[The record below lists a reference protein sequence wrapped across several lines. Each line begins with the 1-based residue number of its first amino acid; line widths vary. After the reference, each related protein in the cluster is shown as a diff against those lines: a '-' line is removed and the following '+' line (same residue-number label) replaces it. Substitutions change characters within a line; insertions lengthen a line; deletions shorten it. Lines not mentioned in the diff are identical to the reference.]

1 MGSLGTTQ
9 PKIDWHAV
17 LKGDTD
23 PHSALSVDHTAT
35 YDVVNHEFSP
45 LRGHVS
51 DSQLS
56 SLILSAWGLVVNR
69 QLGSDDAVMYDTAL
83 HSWTNPGMVVVPLS
97 VETAG
102 EKTISEYLLSVQRQH
117 EDARGQ
123 LKVNGLDGPAT
134 TELKVLL
141 VIRPS
146 ENTSKQPPA
155 LQIQDLS
162 MKYPFVVDL
171 HRSTQGLHGKASF
184 TSTLFKR
191 SLVKALF
198 QRLEHTMHQLAN
210 ANAESKLAEVEMVTP
225 QDLNIIWRWNQ
236 HVPEQIKRCVHDIF
250 TDIAASQPDAQA
262 VCSWD
267 GQLTYGELDRLS
279 TALAG
284 KLSSSGVQVGTIVPL
299 CFHKS
304 MWTIVALLGVLKAG
318 GAFLLLDPSLPEKR
332 LQYMVQTVNPN
343 LILASKSDHN
353 LGSRLAEAVFILEPE
368 TLEEPAQD
376 SDWQPVQQSPTSL
389 MYVIFTSGST
399 GIPKC
404 TMISHANAAS
414 AFHYQSEVLRFDT
427 KSRILDFSSYSF
439 TTTISNVFGA
449 LLLGGCLCVPSED
462 DRRNRLAEVIR
473 SLEVNIVD
481 LTPSVM
487 QFLDPDEV
495 PDLQVIIFGGEA
507 ISTREVARWWGKVHT
522 IHLYGQSECTSNAV
536 INGNPTGMD
545 DVLRIGTGSGLNT
558 WIVDPEN
565 HNKLQPVGY
574 IGELLLE
581 GPLVGCGYMNQPEE
595 TAAAFINDPDW
606 LLKGVTSDSAVSNI
620 PGRHGRLYRTGD
632 LVQYSDDGTLRFLG
646 RKDAQVKIRGQRVEL
661 GEVEHWLKKLSGS
674 NRAVA
679 EVITPQGTDTSP
691 TLVAFLEGETA
702 EAAEAIASRLPADLE
717 AKLSHHLPVYM
728 IPATLFTM
736 NSIPVTATGKVN
748 RKELRQIAASMSA
761 EQLAQLRT
769 SSGPKRQ
776 PVSDLQQ
783 TMQLLW
789 SRVLKMEAA
798 HIGLNDSFFHLGGDS
813 VAAIKLVGEA
823 RKARI
828 KLEVADII
836 RHPVLHDLVDTSVQ
850 ELDQVHAS
858 IPPFAL
864 LENSVDV
871 RSFLDDIASRHD
883 IDSAKVQDAYPCTP
897 LQEGLISLASAR
909 PGACVEQS
917 VLELAPHI
925 SEHDIQAAWSKVVS
939 TMPIL
944 RTRFVHHDTLGIAQ
958 IVFDDNI
965 HWATFTGLNEYLEA
979 DRKNVMDLGQPFCR
993 FALVKENAGTNRWL
1007 VWTAHHALYDGWSVG
1022 LIKGAVLDALR
1033 GVPIESGPQFQS
1045 FIQHIS
1051 QQDPQKA
1058 SEYWRRVFHGCDSV
1072 PFPTL
1077 PPSIDQPVADM
1088 VVQHDFSQP
1097 KRLSNGITT
1106 TALIHAAWGLIIGRI
1121 NASDE
1126 AVFGVTTSGRNAP
1139 VDRVEAIVGPT
1150 FATIPIRVNLSRS
1163 QKVSDYL
1170 NTIHQHS
1177 ADVVNFEQSG
1187 LQKIAKMSPGCQN
1200 ACMFQSLLVI
1210 QQDRSGSTGHDEGL
1224 GVWKTLSQHRWL
1236 NTYAL
1241 MLEIRIGEKEIHISA
1256 SFDQRVVE
1264 PPMVRGLL
1272 SRLEYAMQQ
1281 LDNAYASAVTLEQVN
1296 VTTSDD
1302 LDLLWT
1308 WNSQYPASYEQCVHE
1323 LIRQH
1328 VIAQPNA
1335 PAICAWDGGL
1345 TYMELDKLTTKIG
1358 RHLVD
1363 AGIQPNTLIPLC
1375 FEKSMWTAVTML
1387 SVLKAG
1393 AGFALLEP
1401 SLPEERL
1408 RTIVNQLDTDVIIS
1422 SSSKAVLSSRLCKTV
1437 IEINSDVAASLD
1449 SASGEV
1455 ILQNPSRVMF
1465 AVFTS
1470 GTTGKPKCVT
1480 LTHSNFCSMLKHQ
1493 CELLGFH
1500 DKIRVFDFAAYSFDI
1515 AVHNV
1520 FATLASGGCLCVPSD
1535 KDRWGNLTK
1544 AIADT
1549 GATVADLTPSVA
1561 RLIDPAGVPCLETL
1575 ILAGEAVA
1583 LEDVTRWWGR
1593 VRVVNAYG
1601 PAECQ
1606 ISTINVDASTP
1617 AETTRIGK
1625 GAGLLTW
1632 VVDQH
1637 DHDVLVPPGY
1647 MGELLLEGP
1656 LVSRGYLGNPE
1667 QTAVKF
1673 IQDPKWLLD
1682 GVNGQAGRH
1691 GRMYKTG
1698 DLVRFNH
1705 DGSLSYVGRKDT
1717 QVKIRGQRVEL
1728 GEIELYVQRCMEE
1741 MTTVIA
1747 EVILPRGET
1756 PSPMLVIFLEATEG
1770 VKVNEDTSSPADANI
1785 LPVPSDIGLKLSKRL
1800 PRHMRPSAFI
1810 YLRKLPTTS
1819 TGKTDRREL
1828 QRIGATLSVQDL
1840 VRKQTSGR
1848 DLKRQPTSH
1857 VERKMQAI
1865 WADVLGVEPDII
1877 GLDDNFFQL
1886 GGDSIAALKV
1896 VRKAQQAG
1904 IKMTVMDVFKQPTL
1918 STRLGTDST

>member
-1 MGSLGTTQ
+1 MGSLGTSQ
-9 PKIDWHAV
+9 PTIDWHAV

-23 PHSALSVDHTAT
+23 LDSASPMAHTAT
-35 YDVVNHEFSP
+35 DGVVDHEFSP
-45 LRGHVS
+45 FLGHVS
-51 DSQLS
+51 DSSLS
-56 SLILSAWGLVVNR
+56 SLILSSWGLVVNR
-69 QLGSDDAVMYDTAL
+69 QLGSDDAVMFDAAL
-83 HSWTNPGMVVVPLS
+83 RSWKNGDMVVIPLS
-97 VETAG
+97 LNAVG
-102 EKTISEYLLSVQRQH
+102 EKTIFEYLLSVQRQN
-117 EDARGQ
+117 EDASGR
-123 LKVNGLDGPAT
+123 LEVKGLDGPAT
-134 TELKVLL
+134 IRLKALL
-141 VIRPS
+141 VINS
-146 ENTSKQPPA
+146 SDNTSKWPSA
-155 LQIQDLS
+155 LQMQDLS
-162 MKYPFVVDL
+162 KKYPFIVDMHL
-171 HRSTQGLHGKASF
+171 SSQGLHGKASF
-184 TSTLFKR
+184 SSTLFKS

-198 QRLEHTMHQLAN
+198 QRLEHTMHQLAD
-210 ANAESKLAEVEMVTP
+210 ANAESKLMDVEMVTP
-225 QDLNIIWRWNQ
+225 QDLKMIWYWNQ
-236 HVPEQIKRCVHDIF
+236 HVPEQINRCVHDIF
-250 TDIAASQPDAQA
+250 TDIAASQPDVQA
-262 VCSWD
+262 VYSWD
-267 GQLTYGELDRLS
+267 GKLTYGELDRLS

-284 KLSSSGVQVGTIVPL
+284 KLSSSGVQAGTIVPL

-304 MWTIVALLGVLKAG
+304 MWTVVALLGVLKAG

-343 LILASKSDHN
+343 LILASKSNHD
-353 LGSRLAEAVFILEPE
+353 LGSRLAEAVFILEPGA
-368 TLEEPAQD
+368 LEEHAPY
-376 SDWQPVQQSPTSL
+376 SNWQPIRQSPTSL

-404 TMISHANAAS
+404 AMISHANAAS
-414 AFHYQSEVLRFDT
+414 AFYHQSEVLRFDT

-495 PDLQVIIFGGEA
+495 PGLQVIIFGGEA

-536 INGNPTGMD
+536 INGHPTSMD
-545 DVLRIGTGSGLNT
+545 DVLRIGKGSGLNT

-595 TAAAFINDPDW
+595 TTAAFINDPDW
-606 LLKGVTSDSAVSNI
+606 LLKGDMSGSAVSEI
-620 PGRHGRLYRTGD
+620 SGRHGRLYRTGD

-661 GEVEHWLKKLSGS
+661 GEVEHWLKNLSGS

-679 EVITPQGTDTSP
+679 EVITPRGTGSSP

-702 EAAEAIASRLPADLE
+702 DGAQGVASRLPAELE
-717 AKLSHHLPVYM
+717 VKLTQHLPIYM

-736 NSIPVTATGKVN
+736 HSIPVTATGKVN
-748 RKELRQIAASMSA
+748 RKELRQIAACMSA
-761 EQLAQLRT
+761 EQLARLRT
-769 SSGPKRQ
+769 SAGPKRQ
-776 PVSDLQQ
+776 PASDLQQ
-783 TMQLLW
+783 TMQRLW
-789 SRVLKMEAA
+789 SRVLNMEPV
-798 HIGLNDSFFHLGGDS
+798 HIGLDDSFFHLGGDS
-813 VAAIKLVGEA
+813 VAAIKLVSEA

-828 KLEVADII
+828 KLQVADII
-836 RHPVLHDLVDTSVQ
+836 RHPVLHDLVDTSVH
-850 ELDQVHAS
+850 ELGQVCAKIS
-858 IPPFAL
+858 PFSL
-864 LENSVDV
+864 LEKSVDV
-871 RSFLDDIASRHD
+871 RSFLDDVASRHD
-883 IDSAKVQDAYPCTP
+883 IDPTKVQDAYPCTP

-909 PGACVEQS
+909 PGACVEQF

-925 SEHDIQAAWSKVVS
+925 SENDIHAAWSKVVCV
-939 TMPIL
+939 MPIL
-944 RTRFVHHDTLGIAQ
+944 RTRFVHHDALGIVQ
-958 IVFDDNI
+958 IVLDDNI
-965 HWATFTGLNEYLEA
+965 HWGSFTGLDEYLEV
-979 DRKNVMDLGQPFCR
+979 DRKNTMDLGQPFTR
-993 FALVKENAGTNRWL
+993 FALIKENTGINRWL
-1007 VWTAHHALYDGWSVG
+1007 VWTAHHALYDGWSIG
-1022 LIKGAVLDALR
+1022 LIKDAVLDSLR
-1033 GVPIESGPQFQS
+1033 GLPVEPGPQFQS

-1051 QQDPQKA
+1051 YQDPQKVA
-1058 SEYWRRVFHGCDSV
+1058 EYWKRVLHDCDFV

-1077 PPSIDQPVADM
+1077 PPSIDQPLADM

-1097 KRLSNGITT
+1097 KRLSKGITT
-1106 TALIHAAWGLIIGRI
+1106 TALIHAAWALIIGRI
-1121 NASDE
+1121 NNSEE
-1126 AVFGVTTSGRNAP
+1126 AVFGVTMSGRNAP
-1139 VDRVEAIVGPT
+1139 VDNIEAIVAPT
-1150 FATIPIRVNLSRS
+1150 FATIPLRVNLSRS
-1163 QKVSDYL
+1163 KKVSDYL

-1177 ADVVNFEQSG
+1177 ADVVAFEQAG
-1187 LQKIAKMSPGCQN
+1187 LHNIARMSPGCKN

-1210 QQDRSGSTGHDEGL
+1210 QQKRSGSTGHGDAL
-1224 GVWKTLSQHRWL
+1224 GVWKTMSQHRWL

-1241 MLEIRIGEKEIHISA
+1241 MLEIRIGVEDIHISA
-1256 SFDQRVVE
+1256 SFDQGVVE

-1272 SRLEYAMQQ
+1272 SRLEYAVQQ
-1281 LDNAYASAVTLEQVN
+1281 LDNAYDSVATLEQVKI
-1296 VTTSDD
+1296 TTPDD
-1302 LDLLWT
+1302 LDMLWT
-1308 WNSQYPASYEQCVHE
+1308 WNAQYPASYDECIHE
-1323 LIRQH
+1323 IIRQR
-1328 VIAQPNA
+1328 VTSQPDA
-1335 PAICAWDGGL
+1335 PAIYAWDGGL
-1345 TYMELDKLTTKIG
+1345 TYMELDLLTTKIG
-1358 RHLVD
+1358 HHLVER
-1363 AGIQPNTLIPLC
+1363 GIQPNTLIPLC
-1375 FEKSMWTAVTML
+1375 FEKSMWTAVAML

-1408 RTIVNQLDTDVIIS
+1408 RTMVDQLETDVIIS
-1422 SSSKAVLSSRLCKTV
+1422 SSSNAVLSSRLCKTV
-1437 IEINSDVAASLD
+1437 IEIGSDVASSLD
-1449 SASGEV
+1449 YESDEISS
-1455 ILQNPSRVMF
+1455 QTPSDIMF

-1470 GTTGKPKCVT
+1470 GTTGRPKCVT
-1480 LTHSNFCSMLKHQ
+1480 LTNSNFCSMLKHQ

-1544 AIADT
+1544 TVSDM
-1549 GATVADLTPSVA
+1549 GATIADLTPSVA

-1575 ILAGEAVA
+1575 ILAGEAVTRD
-1583 LEDVTRWWGR
+1583 DVTRWWGR

-1606 ISTINVDASTP
+1606 ISTINADASTP

-1647 MGELLLEGP
+1647 IGELLLEGP
-1656 LVSRGYLGNPE
+1656 LVSRGYLGDPQ
-1667 QTAVKF
+1667 QTAAKF

-1682 GVNGQAGRH
+1682 GRNGQSGRR

-1705 DGSLSYVGRKDT
+1705 YGSLSYVGRKDT

-1728 GEIELYVQRCMEE
+1728 GEIEYHVQRCMEDI
-1741 MTTVIA
+1741 TAVIA

-1756 PSPMLVIFLEATEG
+1756 PSPMLVIFLEASEG
-1770 VKVNEDTSSPADANI
+1770 IMFNDDTSSAAANI
-1785 LPVPSDIGLKLSKRL
+1785 LPVPSDIDFKLSKRL
-1800 PRHMRPSAFI
+1800 SRHMRPSAFI
-1810 YLRKLPTTS
+1810 YMAKLPTTS

-1828 QRIGATLSVQDL
+1828 QRVGATFSVQDL
-1840 VRKQTSGR
+1840 VRKQNSGR
-1848 DLKRQPTSH
+1848 ELKRQPTSDA
-1857 VERKMQAI
+1857 ERKMQGI
-1865 WADVLGVEPDII
+1865 WADVLKVEPDMI
-1877 GLDDNFFQL
+1877 GLDDDFFQL

-1896 VRKAQQAG
+1896 VRKAREAG
-1904 IKMTVMDVFKQPTL
+1904 ININVMDIFHQPTL
-1918 STRLGTDST
+1918 SPQLGTDSA

>member
-1 MGSLGTTQ
+1 MGSFGTNQ
-9 PKIDWHAV
+9 PTIDWHAV

-23 PHSALSVDHTAT
+23 PHSASSVAHTAT
-35 YDVVNHEFSP
+35 DDVVDHEFSA

-56 SLILSAWGLVVNR
+56 SLILPAWGLVVNR
-69 QLGSDDAVMYDTAL
+69 QLGSDDAVMFDAAL
-83 HSWTNPGMVVVPLS
+83 QSWTNPGMVVVPLC
-97 VETAG
+97 VETTG

-123 LKVNGLDGPAT
+123 LKVNGLDEPAT
-134 TELKVLL
+134 TKLKVLL

-146 ENTSKQPPA
+146 DNTSKQLPA

-191 SLVKALF
+191 SLAKALF

-267 GQLTYGELDRLS
+267 GELTYGELDTLS

-332 LQYMVQTVNPN
+332 LQYMVHTVNPN
-343 LILASKSDHN
+343 LILASKSNLD
-353 LGSRLAEAVFILEPE
+353 LGSRLAEAVFVLEPE
-368 TLEEPAQD
+368 SLKEPAQN
-376 SDWQPVQQSPTSL
+376 SDWPSAQQSPTSL

-404 TMISHANAAS
+404 AMISHANAAS
-414 AFHYQSEVLRFDT
+414 AFHHQSEVLRFDT

-495 PDLQVIIFGGEA
+495 PDLRVIIFGGEA

-536 INGNPTGMD
+536 INGNPTSMN

-565 HNKLQPVGY
+565 HHKLQPVGY

-606 LLKGVTSDSAVSNI
+606 LLKGVTSGSAVSSI
-620 PGRHGRLYRTGD
+620 PGRHGRFYRTGD
-632 LVQYSDDGTLRFLG
+632 LVQYSDDGTLRFFG

-679 EVITPQGTDTSP
+679 EVITPQGLDTSP

-702 EAAEAIASRLPADLE
+702 EAAEAVASRLPADLE

-769 SSGPKRQ
+769 SAGPKWQ
-776 PVSDLQQ
+776 PTSDMQK

-789 SRVLKMEAA
+789 SRVLKMEPV
-798 HIGLNDSFFHLGGDS
+798 HIGLDDSFFHLGGDS

-823 RKARI
+823 RKAGI

-836 RHPVLHDLVDTSVQ
+836 RHPVLHDLVDTSVH

-871 RSFLDDIASRHD
+871 RSFLDDVASRHD
-883 IDSAKVQDAYPCTP
+883 IDPAKVQDAYQCTP

-925 SEHDIQAAWSKVVS
+925 SEHDIQAAWSKVVC

-944 RTRFVHHDTLGIAQ
+944 RTRFVHHDTLGIVQ
-958 IVFDDNI
+958 IVLDDNI
-965 HWATFTGLNEYLEA
+965 QWATFTGLNEYLEA
-979 DRKNVMDLGQPFCR
+979 DRKNIMDLGQPFSR
-993 FALVKENAGTNRWL
+993 FALIKENAGISRWF

-1022 LIKGAVLDALR
+1022 LIKDAVLDALR

-1045 FIQHIS
+1045 FIQHIN
-1051 QQDPQKA
+1051 QQDPQKV

-1077 PPSIDQPVADM
+1077 PPSIDQAVADM
-1088 VVQHDFSQP
+1088 VVRHDFSQP

-1106 TALIHAAWGLIIGRI
+1106 TALIHAAWALIIGRI

-1150 FATIPIRVNLSRS
+1150 FATIPLRVDLSRS

-1187 LQKIAKMSPGCQN
+1187 LQRIAKMSPGCQN

-1241 MLEIRIGEKEIHISA
+1241 MLEIRIGEKGIHISA

-1296 VTTSDD
+1296 ITTPDD

-1408 RTIVNQLDTDVIIS
+1408 RTMVDQLDTDVIIS
-1422 SSSKAVLSSRLCKTV
+1422 SSSKAELSSRLCKTV
-1437 IEINSDVAASLD
+1437 IQINSDVTASLD
-1449 SASGEV
+1449 SASGETM
-1455 ILQNPSRVMF
+1455 LQNPSHIMF

-1544 AIADT
+1544 ALADM

-1561 RLIDPAGVPCLETL
+1561 RLIDPAGVPGLETL

-1606 ISTINVDASTP
+1606 ISTINASASTP

-1647 MGELLLEGP
+1647 IGELLLEGP

-1667 QTAVKF
+1667 QTAAKF

-1682 GVNGQAGRH
+1682 GVNGQAGRR

-1717 QVKIRGQRVEL
+1717 QVKIHGQRVEL
-1728 GEIELYVQRCMEE
+1728 GEIEVYVQRCMQE

-1756 PSPMLVIFLEATEG
+1756 PSPMLVIFLKANEG
-1770 VKVNEDTSSPADANI
+1770 IMFNEDASSPADANI
-1785 LPVPSDIGLKLSKRL
+1785 LPVPSDIYLKLSKRL

-1810 YLRKLPTTS
+1810 YLPKLPTSS

-1828 QRIGATLSVQDL
+1828 RRIGATLSVQDL

-1848 DLKRQPTSH
+1848 DLKRQPTSD
-1857 VERKMQAI
+1857 VERKMQGI
-1865 WADVLGVEPDII
+1865 WADVLGVKPDII
-1877 GLDDNFFQL
+1877 GLDDDFFQL

-1904 IKMTVMDVFKQPTL
+1904 IKMTVMDIFKQPAL